1 MSKKSVLE
9 YILLSFILI
18 LSFALRTYKI
28 DNPIADWH
36 SWRQADTSSVSRNF
50 LKNGIDIL
58 HPRFDDLSRLPSGL
72 ENPQGYR
79 MVEFPVYNLIQ
90 AEAANLFPQKSIEW
104 WGRMVSILFSLG
116 SIFFIFL
123 IARMYAGS
131 RVGLLSA
138 FFFGVLPF
146 NIYFSRVILP
156 EPMMIF
162 LSLAAL
168 YFFGR
173 WIDGGRVSFIFYL
186 TSLFF
191 AGLTLLLKPFGAF
204 LFLPMV
210 YLSIQKWQFGLFKK
224 PLLYLYLFLA
234 VLPFGFWRLWIS
246 QYPEGIPNFIW
257 LLNQADIRFKGAFFR
272 WIFAERL
279 GKLILGF
286 WGVSLLVF
294 GILARP
300 IKKESWFFYSW
311 LFGVLLYFFVVAAG
325 NVRHDYYQVLAI
337 PIISIF
343 LAKGAD
349 LLLSS
354 EYFNNKIS
362 WILLTVIVLFSLS
375 FSWYEIKGNF
385 SINHPEIIEAGKEVD
400 RLVPQSAKVIA
411 PYNGDT
417 AFLYQTNR
425 QGWPFVTDSVD
436 YLISRGATHFVSVSF
451 DVETKSL
458 MEKYKI
464 LKLADNFVIL
474 DLSSTK

>member
-9 YILLSFILI
+9 YILLSVILI
-18 LSFALRTYKI
+18 LSFVLRTYKI
-28 DNPIADWH
+28 DNPIGDWH

-50 LKNGIDIL
+50 VKNGVDIL
-58 HPRFDDLSRLPSGL
+58 RPRFDDLSRLPSGL

-90 AEAANLFPQKSIEW
+90 AEAANLFPQKPIEW
-104 WGRMVSILFSLG
+104 WGRMISIIFSLG

-123 IARMYAGS
+123 ITRMYAGS

-162 LSLAAL
+162 TSLGAI
-168 YFFGR
+168 YFFGK
-173 WIDGGRVSFIFYL
+173 WINGGRVSFIVYL
-186 TSLFF
+186 LSLFF
-191 AGLTLLLKPFGAF
+191 AAVTLLLKPFGAF

-210 YLSIQKWQFGLFKK
+210 YLSVQKWQLNIFKK

-234 VLPFGFWRLWIS
+234 VLPFGLWRFWIS

-257 LLNQADIRFKGAFFR
+257 LFNQAGIRFKGAFFR

-279 GKLILGF
+279 GRLILGY
-286 WGVSLLVF
+286 WGVVLLVL
-294 GILARP
+294 GI
-300 IKKESWFFYSW
+300 INKSKKKEGWFFYSW
-311 LFGVLLYFFVVAAG
+311 LLGVLLYFVVVASG
-325 NVRHDYYQVLAI
+325 NVTHDYYQVLAI
-337 PIISIF
+337 PIFSIF

-349 LLLSS
+349 LMLSS
-354 EYFNNKIS
+354 DFFNKTLS
-362 WILLTVIVLFSLS
+362 WIMLTVIVLFSLS

-425 QGWPFVTDSVD
+425 QGWPLVTDSVD
-436 YLISRGATHFVSVSF
+436 YLISRGATHYVSVSF